1 MRKKQVAFYADKRK
15 HAQLKALS
23 KRTQV
28 HPMQAY
34 LREGLVAVLRRHGAL

>member
-1 MRKKQVAFYADKRK
+1 MRKKQVAFYTDKRK

-23 KRTQV
+23 KRTRV
-28 HPMQAY
+28 PMQAY